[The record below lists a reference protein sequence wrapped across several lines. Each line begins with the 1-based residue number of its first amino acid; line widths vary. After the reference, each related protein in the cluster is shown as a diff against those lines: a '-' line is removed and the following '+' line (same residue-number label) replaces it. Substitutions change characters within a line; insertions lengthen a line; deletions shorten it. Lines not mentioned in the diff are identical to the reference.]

1 MCDYTLHNVKSR
13 PARLASA
20 RPAAQG
26 EGHRARRRPRHADH
40 ALPSHRPRKKAAQL
54 RACTSCRHGRDA
66 STFSMRAFHAA

>member
-26 EGHRARRRPRHADH
+26 EGHRAR
-40 ALPSHRPRKKAAQL
+40 HRPRKKAAQL